1 MKCLY
6 QGQSRLQSHISYI
19 IYESIPRT
27 LALETDHGLVA
38 NRFDLLSARD
48 DPRSLTYH
56 PANSYICRLSGQV
69 WDHNQTI

>member
-38 NRFDLLSARD
+38 DRFDLAIIEDYLEVS
-48 DPRSLTYH
+48 PMTGELLYLETL
-56 PANSYICRLSGQV
+56 RLGLVS
-69 WDHNQTI
+69 